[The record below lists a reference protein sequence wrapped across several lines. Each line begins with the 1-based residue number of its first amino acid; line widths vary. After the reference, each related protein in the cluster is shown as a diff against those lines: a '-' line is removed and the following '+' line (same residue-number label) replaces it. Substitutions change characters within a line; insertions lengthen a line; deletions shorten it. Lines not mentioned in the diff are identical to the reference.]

1 MMDDNDHLAHYG
13 VLGMKWGVRKDR
25 NSSSSRRKQKAQST
39 KRQLKAV
46 KKARK
51 RAVKYRSILSEEDLD
66 KRIKRL
72 EKEKRLKDLT
82 ESEVQPG
89 KTAAKKAL
97 SKVGNKA
104 FEGGTTI
111 AIGVAKTAVKK
122 KVLNK

>member
-1 MMDDNDHLAHYG
+1 MMDDSDHLAHYG

-25 NSSSSRRKQKAQST
+25 SSSSSKRKQKAQST

-66 KRIKRL
+66 RRIHRL

-82 ESEVQPG
+82 ESEVRPG
-89 KTAAKKAL
+89 KAAAKKAL

-104 FEGGTTI
+104 FEGGATI
-111 AIGVAKTAVKK
+111 AIGVAGTAVKK
-122 KVLNK
+122 KVFNK